1 MKNRLIL
8 IIGLL
13 LISDSCF
20 AGILLMQYE
29 YQKYKSLKLQMHM
42 DSIYNVGNK
51 LFNKNLYHEST
62 PYICEYAEFQKGTIL
77 SALFHGVSEE
87 GRNQYWAKYRD
98 IYTRQIPFL
107 AYYHNADTLVS
118 KALDSSIF
126 SKGILLNTSIT
137 LKQAIIKYKPTLLE
151 TYNRFEKLDT
161 ECQKIFESK
170 QEINKEMSY
179 LFQQRDSLD
188 EILYKESQF
197 FLDVVESLSVSWK
210 DILSVL
216 EDKDVAVDF
225 AEIPLEDK
233 DMLYVAFVVKPSY
246 ESPQMIPLLKKSELP
261 ISNQYPIVDESIAYF
276 KIWAPLENLLR
287 GSENIYFSP
296 TGILNR
302 IAIEYLPDK
311 RGLPISWLYNMHRL
325 SNLRELVMDNDS
337 TTSVNRVGLIGGL
350 DYDESAIPINNKNV
364 KKKHR
369 GAAREYCAYL
379 PSSLTE
385 VQDIK
390 AILEEQSIQT
400 ELFTGCDM
408 PEDSVSHFEKNQY
421 DILHFATHGFFFDKQ
436 IGDSVDKQII
446 DALSC
451 SGIVLSGANEYF
463 SSWLTDQS
471 YTSTPDDNILTSL
484 EISKMNLTNV
494 NMVVL
499 SACVSGLGFE
509 NLDGLYGLQRAF
521 KKAGVR
527 SQLVSLWNIDDEA
540 TSIFVTSFYRY
551 YIQTDDMFRALK
563 LAQQALC
570 LAHNGRYNHPK
581 YWATFILIDGIDHNK
596 QGLAV
601 GKKKVK
607 HISTYF
613 KERKREVQLEKNAIM
628 KKLATNPKDILR
640 G

>member
-1 MKNRLIL
+1 MKNKPIL

-29 YQKYKSLKLQMHM
+29 YQKYKSLKLQMDM
-42 DSIYNVGNK
+42 DSIYNVGNN
-51 LFNKNLYHEST
+51 LFNKNLYLEST
-62 PYICEYAEFQKGTIL
+62 HYICEYADFQKGNIL
-77 SALFHGVSEE
+77 STLFHSHSEE
-87 GRNQYWAKYRD
+87 DRILYWAKYRD
-98 IYTRQIPFL
+98 IFTRQIPFL
-107 AYYHNADTLVS
+107 AYYHNADTLIS
-118 KALDSSIF
+118 KALDYSIF

-137 LKQAIIKYKPTLLE
+137 LKQTIIEYKPTLLE

-161 ECQKIFESK
+161 ECRKIFESNK
-170 QEINKEMSY
+170 EINKEMLY

-188 EILYKESQF
+188 KILNEESLF
-197 FLDVVESLSVSWK
+197 FFDVIESLSVSWK

-246 ESPQMIPLLKKSELP
+246 ESPQMIPLFKKSELP

-350 DYDESAIPINNKNV
+350 DYDESAIPINNKNI

-369 GAAREYCAYL
+369 GAAREYCEYL
-379 PSSLTE
+379 PASLAE
-385 VQDIK
+385 VLDIK
-390 AILEEQSIQT
+390 KILEERSIQA
-400 ELFTGCDM
+400 ELFTEHDM

-436 IGDSVDKQII
+436 IRDSVDKQII

-570 LAHNGRYNHPK
+570 LAHNGRYNHPE
-581 YWATFILIDGIDHNK
+581 YWAAFILIDGIDHNK